1 MSSFGLSIKFS
12 FKGIVSHF
20 GLYAYYLSCRE
31 LDEKNPYHS
40 HVCYLNM
47 KLQPGDSYHNLVLR
61 LKTVFIPT
69 SLWFNVELQYVWG
82 YLLAMCTD
90 WGRWAEDIVWEHFA
104 EQPATSDG
112 CLPLTVCCLCR
123 EKTFICICSFFLSH
137 CW

>member
-1 MSSFGLSIKFS
+1 
-12 FKGIVSHF
+12 
-20 GLYAYYLSCRE
+20 
-31 LDEKNPYHS
+31 
-40 HVCYLNM
+40 M

-104 EQPATSDG
+104 
-112 CLPLTVCCLCR
+112 
-123 EKTFICICSFFLSH
+123 
-137 CW
+137 